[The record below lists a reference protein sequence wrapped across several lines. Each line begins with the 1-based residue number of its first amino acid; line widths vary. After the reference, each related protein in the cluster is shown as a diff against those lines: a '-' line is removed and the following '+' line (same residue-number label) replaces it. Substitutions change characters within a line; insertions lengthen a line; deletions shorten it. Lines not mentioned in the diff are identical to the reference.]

1 ILAGADNRPPMLDKS
16 MYESWKRRMEL
27 YIQVSK
33 EIWDK
38 VKLLMQGTSLSKKEL
53 QVNTKFQNSLPPEWS
68 KFVTSVKLA
77 RDLHTSNYDKLYA
90 YIEQH
95 EAHANEAR
103 LMRKRFPDPLALV
116 ANYHQP
122 PSYFNNYHSQYT
134 TPQYQ
139 Q

>member
-1 ILAGADNRPPMLDKS
+1 MNI
-16 MYESWKRRMEL
+16 
-27 YIQVSK
+27 IQMT
-33 EIWDK
+33 
-38 VKLLMQGTSLSKKEL
+38 MQLV

-68 KFVTSVKLA
+68 KLVTGVKLA

-103 LMRKRFPDPLALV
+103 LMRKRFPVPLALV